1 MPANRPSAA
10 LAHISMDAQRTPA
23 IDALR
28 GCAVLCVVLLHIQ
41 IHMPQ
46 EQSLLGRI
54 LPQAL
59 FNIVFRSGYYGVIIF
74 FVISGFLVTRSALE
88 RWGSLDA
95 VPWRAFLLRRAARIH
110 PCLLLLLIVLA
121 ALHGLD
127 VPGFVIETTSL
138 ARATLAALGM
148 HLNWLEAR
156 TGYLPAAW
164 NVLWSLSVEE
174 AFYLAFPLLCM
185 LALATGERLLKLTLL
200 LFVALGPFARVAF
213 TDNEIW
219 ADHSYLSCLDGIAI
233 GCLAALYS
241 ARARHVP
248 TRLFMLCGGVLFVLV
263 FFLRKATYGLGL
275 TGAGLNVTA
284 LEIGSA
290 LLLIAW
296 SRRRPSLEPPGLC
309 LAFLRWMG
317 VNSYEIYL
325 THMFPVML
333 LASVSCRNALA
344 ADGWCSAAL
353 SASAALAVLLSALLG
368 SLVARYYSAPMRRWL
383 TQLAGGLPR
392 RRQARMRA

>member
-74 FVISGFLVTRSALE
+74 SLSPDSSSRAR
-88 RWGSLDA
+88 RWNAGD
-95 VPWRAFLLRRAARIH
+95 PWMPYPGAPFCWRAARIY

-138 ARATLAALGM
+138 ARAALAALGM

-213 TDNEIW
+213 PDNEIW

-248 TRLFMLCGGVLFVLV
+248 TRLFMLCGGVLFALV
-263 FFLRKATYGLGL
+263 FFLRKATYALGL

-284 LEIGSA
+284 LEIGAA

-296 SRRRPSLEPPGLC
+296 SRRKPSLEPPGLC

-333 LASVSCRNALA
+333 LASVSCRNAIA

-368 SLVARYYSAPMRRWL
+368 SLVARYYSTPMRRRL
-383 TQLAGGLPR
+383 TQLTGGLPR